1 MHAQQLE
8 HPAAPVNASERGTII
23 VGVDGSSA
31 SRRALRLAAEQAAQ
45 TGQTIRAVLVRYY
58 PVDPADEQAWLQT
71 GESLLRETVL
81 TTVPAGITPYVEQEV
96 LRGDPAR
103 ALLHAAIG
111 ADVLVMGN
119 VGLRGFPGELIGPV
133 LQQVIASAPCPVLV
147 VRDTPATTRES

>member
-1 MHAQQLE
+1 MHGQQLE
-8 HPAAPVNASERGTII
+8 HPAAPVDASERGSI
-23 VGVDGSSA
+23 VVAVDGSSA
-31 SRRALRLAAEQAAQ
+31 SCRALRLAAEQAER

-58 PVDPADEQAWLQT
+58 PVDPADEQTWLRS

-81 TTVPAGITPYVEQEV
+81 AAVPAGIAPHVEQEV

-147 VRDTPATTRES
+147 VRDTPTTTHEN